1 VDPVKHLRTELE
13 RGISRAW
20 DSLTEGWR
28 EMLSRSSG
36 ALTHYV
42 RAAKR
47 EQGDGGNEDFPNWAL
62 LAAECW
68 ETAKSVIVRLELPGV
83 NKEDIDVSIHGSTLR
98 IRGEKRSG
106 GDRQGRLYHMMERA
120 YGRFERTISLPQN
133 IDGKRAEVSY
143 QDGVVTVIVPKTEP
157 SPPTHL
163 TIK

>member
-1 VDPVKHLRTELE
+1 MDPVKHLRSELE

-47 EQGDGGNEDFPNWAL
+47 EQGDGDEDFPNWAL
-62 LAAECW
+62 LAAESW
-68 ETAKSVIVRLELPGV
+68 ETAKNVIVRLELPGV
-83 NKEDIDVSIHGSTLR
+83 NKEDIDVSIHGSTVR

-106 GDRQGRLYHMMERA
+106 GDRQGRLYHLMERA
-120 YGRFERTISLPQN
+120 YGRFERTFSLPQN
-133 IDGKRAEVSY
+133 IDGKQAEVSY
-143 QDGVVTVIVPKTEP
+143 LDGVVTVIVPKTEP
-157 SPPTHL
+157 SPPTQL
-163 TIK
+163 TVK